1 MVPNDGVAGEKSAAT
16 AARQA
21 PGDERHPV
29 GDAAAGGGTNGAR
42 WGMSGAER
50 RLLLRG
56 WLCGLAIVAAI
67 TVINILTIIHDAPR
81 LGPWRPAIWEISSG
95 LVTVFIMLLPA
106 AVALWTHRTR
116 PTLLRALPV
125 HAVALLIYS
134 ALHVTGFVVLRKIAH
149 RLILDEGYDFGP
161 IGPEFVYELRKDV
174 IAYVLGFVVF
184 WLLARMA
191 RDVVAEAPATASPA
205 AAAPAMFDIRDGARL
220 VRTPVG
226 EILAVRSAGNY
237 AEFLLADGRR
247 PLTRSSL
254 TALESELSS
263 QGFLRTHRSWL
274 VNTMR
279 VTGLRPEGS
288 GDYAVELG
296 AVEAPLSRRYPEAL
310 AVLRG

>member
-1 MVPNDGVAGEKSAAT
+1 
-16 AARQA
+16 
-21 PGDERHPV
+21 
-29 GDAAAGGGTNGAR
+29 
-42 WGMSGAER
+42 MSGAER

-81 LGPWRPAIWEISSG
+81 LGPWRPAIWEVSSG
-95 LVTVFIMLLPA
+95 LVTALIMLLPA

-116 PTLLRALPV
+116 PSLARALPV
-125 HAVALLIYS
+125 HAIALLAYS
-134 ALHVTGFVVLRKIAH
+134 TLHVSGFVVLRKLAH
-149 RLILDEGYDFGP
+149 RLILHEGYDFGP
-161 IGPEFVYELRKDV
+161 IGPEFLYELRKDV
-174 IAYVLGFVVF
+174 IAYVLAFVVF

-191 RDVVAEAPATASPA
+191 RDVAAEAPPQTA
-205 AAAPAMFDIRDGARL
+205 AAATSPAMFDIRDGARL
-220 VRTPVG
+220 VRTPIPD
-226 EILAVRSAGNY
+226 ILAVRSAGNY

-254 TALESELSS
+254 TALEGELAMHA
-263 QGFLRTHRSWL
+263 FVRTHRSWL
-274 VNTMR
+274 VNSAR

-310 AVLRG
+310 ALLRG